1 MVIMIN
7 DTNSNE
13 TTKKGNMKLE
23 TVDYAILKTLV
34 IGNLSTPDI
43 VNLLQIRTLVVE
55 KHIYELTREG
65 YVDFQSQ
72 HFVIT
77 QKGKDSILS
86 FERDNPVNVWKPVED
101 FIVQTIENRK
111 KEKIGFYKTVD
122 FILLVLMVILI
133 ILAIYFGIYYK

>member
-1 MVIMIN
+1 MIN

-13 TTKKGNMKLE
+13 TKKKGNMKLE
-23 TVDYAILKTLV
+23 TVDYAIMKSLV
-34 IGNLSTPDI
+34 IGNWTTSDI

-55 KHIYELTREG
+55 KHIYDLTREG
-65 YVDFQSQ
+65 FVDFQSQ
-72 HFVIT
+72 HFIIT

-86 FERDNPVNVWKPVED
+86 FERDNTVNVWKPVED

-111 KEKIGFYKTVD
+111 KEKIRFYKTVN